1 MGYHVTIKKSAEK
14 ELAKLPLNA
23 ILILKE
29 KILALGTNPYPNGH
43 KKLKGFP
50 DRSPS
55 GQTER
60 SRDARPV
67 VDGACRSEDPSSG
80 RHSHRDI

>member
-43 KKLKGFP
+43 KKLKGFSDQYRIRWGNYRVIYRIENNRLLIEVLKIG
-50 DRSPS
+50 DRK
-55 GQTER
+55 GIY
-60 SRDARPV
+60 D
-67 VDGACRSEDPSSG
+67 
-80 RHSHRDI
+80 